1 MTKKPLFIPL
11 TSKWFA
17 EFEAGRKP
25 FELRPYGPRWNER
38 TCPPGRAVTLS
49 RGYGKAHRLQ
59 GEVTRFEKIEGY
71 DHLPEP
77 ARSQYLEVYGSRPG
91 PIAMIRISIKD
102 AAQPVG

>member
-1 MTKKPLFIPL
+1 MSEKPLFVPL
-11 TSKWFA
+11 TAKWYA
-17 EFEAGRKP
+17 EFNDGKKTHEI
-25 FELRPYGPRWNER
+25 RPYGPRWNEK
-38 TCPPGRAVTLS
+38 TCRVGRAVTLS

-91 PIAMIRISIKD
+91 PIAMIRI
-102 AAQPVG
+102 ALAGGQ